1 MKALIVWGG
10 WDGHTPRETAEV
22 LAAALRENGFEVE
35 ISSTLDAFSDE
46 AHLASF
52 DVVSPVWTMGSLTA
66 EQWRGL
72 NQAVRG
78 GVGFAGVHGG
88 AGDAFRDNL
97 EYQWMVG
104 GQFVGH
110 PHTGDYTVRLTR
122 NKSPITRGM
131 KSSFRYK
138 SEQYYMI
145 VDPGIRILAETIYR
159 YNGQNIKMPVI
170 WTKTWGK
177 GRVFYSSLGHCAQE
191 FRDYPAVLDMT
202 VKGFRWAAEG
212 KAAAGR

>member
-1 MKALIVWGG
+1 
-10 WDGHTPRETAEV
+10 
-22 LAAALRENGFEVE
+22 
-35 ISSTLDAFSDE
+35 
-46 AHLASF
+46 
-52 DVVSPVWTMGSLTA
+52 
-66 EQWRGL
+66 
-72 NQAVRG
+72 
-78 GVGFAGVHGG
+78 VGFAGVHGG